1 MDRRLLLALFS
12 VLLVSVTVYAVLNDS
27 DESDAATADD
37 VRVFIERADG
47 TYAETVVSGTSV
59 QQIIERA
66 CSNLGFRLAYNT
78 VGNNTTAGIRF
89 VDWVY
94 PSENEYWN
102 IHQWMPLGTH
112 DWASVGYDAKSDSQ
126 VISGTSYC
134 LHMSSQE
141 RVNGTNVYKT
151 PEFKPESDGYVFIRF
166 DSSYDDPS
174 PLVQEAFT
182 TEDRINGFWIKGH
195 GCNMGEV
202 VKNAMES
209 NGFESDYTINVDSN
223 GNDLQYWIT
232 SFFGI
237 KGDTKIGENSYMYW
251 SQYIYLDDKWS
262 YNSWTLGY
270 YDPAV
275 YKYAGIVYI
284 ISINYSEGEGEEQNV
299 LTTLPDVSN
308 PDLVKEQVKSRYV
321 NATFEIDGE
330 VIATIKSSYNNSVSD
345 VPEAPERDGY
355 IFAGWGDTS
364 ALLNRDTVFKGTYV
378 EKTDSGHTVS
388 YHDENGGLIYAEGVG
403 HGSSSSCSI
412 IPSKKSTVSETFK
425 FAGWSA
431 DGVTPVDLSFIS
443 SDMDVY
449 PLFTSESSLYTILFL
464 DSDGNEVCRR
474 SVKYGDPVSDLPEGP
489 DRPETVDKVYTF
501 AGWAVALYSSTKM
514 DEGLLADLS
523 NVTSSKVVFA
533 AYTYKAHPYTLT
545 VHVEGSSDLTYD
557 ITYGGFLTEDM
568 MTASVGGNLLRFY
581 RGPSMTQ
588 EVGTS
593 FMFTGD
599 TTLYARKVAGT
610 YAYTD
615 ESRTTVTVEL
625 EPSDIQYLEHNGSD
639 YLVADISGFADGKT
653 VLLGRSEISKLG
665 SALGDDAFIS
675 VELHRGRISVKLGDL
690 AREMGLRSGT
700 LNGISDGTV
709 EFSTSKGPTS
719 SVRIN
724 SSLKNVNWDS
734 SYTVTMKID
743 GKSVTDPASRDI
755 RVRVTV
761 PYEYDE
767 TVSPMVWSANPNTGV
782 LTSVPCSYSE
792 GTVTFEASSLL
803 YYFTGTSGPRS
814 SQTDDRDYCPYGD
827 VKYTTYS
834 KEGTPYH
841 SDLDRMDIDCHGEV
855 LMVPSSL
862 EGYEL
867 WTIGP
872 DAFSGVLNASAIVVP
887 ASVRNFDWTSLYNI
901 QVKEVYFLGDL
912 PVFTD
917 EAPAYVSVYYSDK
930 TSGWSST
937 PYGIVN
943 IGTYSRGGF
952 SLQYCLVDEQ
962 VIIVKWVKGAEVD
975 IPSYINVNGTEYP
988 VTIIGCNAFE
998 ESAITH
1004 VRIPDTVREVQT
1016 RAFSYCSSLEE
1027 LAWGSAP
1034 SVKVLADEC
1043 FRACLKFRSS
1053 TTMVPDGTRFIGFEA
1068 FRDCQMIR
1076 SLYLPNSVT
1085 DIRGGAFYD
1094 CSALADVTLSN
1105 GLETIPE
1112 RCFGYCNAL
1121 DGVIIPDS
1129 VRVIEA
1135 NAFYRCDVL
1144 TDINLSNIE
1153 TVGHNAFND
1162 CQNLVSVTLGKP
1174 LKVLGKDC
1182 FGSNAML
1189 TEIIAYCT
1197 QPEGYEACG
1206 LSSEAVLYA
1215 NYDVAGGWNAD
1226 HQVIEKEDDLKRSF
1240 EAETMPYVVGAMIV
1254 IMIGLAIA
1262 TVIYRRRCLL

>member
-12 VLLVSVTVYAVLNDS
+12 VLLVSVTVYAVMNDS

-47 TYAETVVSGTSV
+47 TYAETIVSGTSV
-59 QQIIERA
+59 KQIIENA
-66 CSNLGFRLAYNT
+66 CNSLDMRVVYNRLGMIT
-78 VGNNTTAGIRF
+78 SVGGT
-89 VDWVY
+89 Y
-94 PSENEYWN
+94 PSGDEYWN
-102 IHQWMPLGTH
+102 IHQWMPLGNH
-112 DWASVGYDAKSDSQ
+112 DWATVGYDVKSDSQ

-141 RVNGTNVYKT
+141 MINGTNQYMV
-151 PEFKPESDGYVFIRF
+151 PDFKPESDGYVFIRF
-166 DSSYDDPS
+166 DYAYDNPDS
-174 PLVQEAFT
+174 RIQDAFT
-182 TEDRINGFWIKGH
+182 VEDRINGFWIKGH

-202 VKNAMES
+202 VENAMES
-209 NGFESDYTINVDSN
+209 NGFEAQFLINKDSN

-237 KGDTKIGENSYMYW
+237 EGDTKIGENSYIYW
-251 SQYIYLDDKWS
+251 SQYAYIDDKWT

-275 YKYAGIVYI
+275 YKYIGMVYI
-284 ISINYSEGEGEEQNV
+284 VSLNYADGEGEEQNV
-299 LTTLPDVSN
+299 LTTLPDVT
-308 PDLVKEQVKSRYV
+308 DTQKIADAVKHRRILT
-321 NATFEIDGE
+321 ATFEIDGE
-330 VIATIKSSYNNSVSD
+330 VLGENKVGYGAAVRETPA
-345 VPEAPERDGY
+345 VPGKEGY
-355 IFAGWGDTS
+355 YFSGWGDTTELLTEDKVFHGRYIDKGDS
-364 ALLNRDTVFKGTYV
+364 HVLVTYRDDNGNPMFVQALDPGSVSDCTLVPSRKPTV
-378 EKTDSGHTVS
+378 
-388 YHDENGGLIYAEGVG
+388 AEEY
-403 HGSSSSCSI
+403 I
-412 IPSKKSTVSETFK
+412 FD
-425 FAGWSA
+425 GWSA
-431 DGVTPVDLSFIS
+431 DGDVLADLSSVTTDLSVTPLFHAKP
-443 SDMDVY
+443 MEY
-449 PLFTSESSLYTILFL
+449 PVIFKTQ
-464 DSDGNEVCRR
+464 DGSEVCRIYVEYGKALTDIPTGPFR
-474 SVKYGDPVSDLPEGP
+474 SP
-489 DRPETVDKVYTF
+489 TVDKVYTF

-523 NVTSSKVVFA
+523 SITSSKVVFA

-557 ITYGGFLTEDM
+557 ITYGGFLIEDM

-581 RGPSMTQ
+581 RDPSMTQ

-610 YAYTD
+610 YTYTD

-675 VELHRGRISVKLGDL
+675 VELHRGRIAVNLGDL
-690 AREMGLRSGT
+690 ASALGLRSGT

-709 EFSTSKGPTS
+709 EFSISKGPTS

-724 SSLKNVNWDS
+724 SSLKNVNWDD

-767 TVSPMVWSANPNTGV
+767 TVSPRVWSANPNTGV

-792 GTVTFEASSLL
+792 GTVTFGASSLL

-814 SQTDDRDYCPYGD
+814 SQTDDRDYCPYGKVD
-827 VKYTTYS
+827 YDTY
-834 KEGTPYH
+834 G
-841 SDLDRMDIDCHGEV
+841 SDKPDYNSTLNRMDINCHGEV

-862 EGYEL
+862 EGFAL

-887 ASVRNFDWTSLYNI
+887 ASVRNFDWTSLYNT

-912 PVFTD
+912 PVFTG

-930 TSGWSST
+930 ASGWSST

-988 VTIIGCNAFE
+988 VTVIGCNAFE
-998 ESAITH
+998 ESTVTH

-1016 RAFSYCSSLEE
+1016 RAFYYCSSLEE
-1027 LAWGSAP
+1027 LSWGSAP

-1043 FRACLKFRSS
+1043 FRACFKLRSS
-1053 TTMVPDGTRFIGFEA
+1053 TIMIPDGTRFIGFEA
-1068 FRDCQMIR
+1068 FRECLMIR
-1076 SLYLPNSVT
+1076 SLYIPNSVT
-1085 DIRGGAFYD
+1085 DMREGAFRI
-1094 CSALADVTLSN
+1094 CSSMENLTLSN
-1105 GLETIPE
+1105 GLTAIPD
-1112 RCFGYCNAL
+1112 RCFNYCNRL
-1121 DGVIIPDS
+1121 DGVVIPDT
-1129 VRVIEA
+1129 VTTIGLEA
-1135 NAFYRCDVL
+1135 FDQCDVL
-1144 TDINLSNIE
+1144 TYINLNNVAIVD
-1153 TVGHNAFND
+1153 TRAFYD